1 MEAECSTNSLSTHGL
16 LSSKTLSTPQQLAA
30 SPHTLTS
37 TQTHA
42 HVIARC
48 RVLWGTLWSPKAQ
61 PTAHIAVTHL
71 WLCPSSLPASPP
83 NTHMNTVI
91 GRPHVPVNLLM
102 RRHGLRR
109 VPLPPRGRPD
119 LSACQ
124 FYSLPRWLLDGLP
137 HLID

>member
-16 LSSKTLSTPQQLAA
+16 LSSKTLSAPQQLAP
-30 SPHTLTS
+30 SPHTS
-37 TQTHA
+37 VQTHT
-42 HVIARC
+42 HTRDS
-48 RVLWGTLWSPKAQ
+48 TLSCPLGCALVAES
-61 PTAHIAVTHL
+61 TAHRPRRCH
-71 WLCPSSLPASPP
+71 SLVALPIRSACPP

-91 GRPHVPVNLLM
+91 GRPHVPVNLLI

-109 VPLPPRGRPD
+109 VPLPPRGWPD